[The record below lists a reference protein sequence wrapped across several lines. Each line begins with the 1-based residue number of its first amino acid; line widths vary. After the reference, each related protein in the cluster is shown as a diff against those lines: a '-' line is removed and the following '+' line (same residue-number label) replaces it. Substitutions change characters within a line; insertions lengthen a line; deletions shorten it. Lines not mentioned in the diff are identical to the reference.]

1 MQYYSKA
8 GNIEI
13 GLGDASAE
21 GDQQALQD
29 PPPHP
34 NRFGTVP
41 HWYGTSTQG
50 LCCPSTGNISKNISK
65 PVDVKMNDTLTADKI
80 YL

>member
-1 MQYYSKA
+1 MQQEDQEYQIIDIFNKTSTLLMQRYYSKA

-34 NRFGTVP
+34 NIDAVPRTGTV
-41 HWYGTSTQG
+41 HKGFAVS
-50 LCCPSTGNISKNISK
+50 L
-65 PVDVKMNDTLTADKI
+65 
-80 YL
+80 